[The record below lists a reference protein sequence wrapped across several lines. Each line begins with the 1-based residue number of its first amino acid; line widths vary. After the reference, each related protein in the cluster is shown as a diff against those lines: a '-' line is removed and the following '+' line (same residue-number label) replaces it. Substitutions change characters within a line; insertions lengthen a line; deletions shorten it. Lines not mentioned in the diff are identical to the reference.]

1 MWLILVVQ
9 EMTSSSLKSVSNKAV
24 YRWLM
29 LGCFLIALLVVIGG
43 ITRLTQS
50 GLSMVKWEPI
60 MGFLPP
66 MSSESW
72 NEAFEL
78 YKQSPEFHY
87 YNSNFDLSD
96 FKQIFFWE
104 YLHRLLARVLGLV
117 FIFPCVY
124 FWIKQYFTKKLK
136 RQVLLIFTLGTLQ
149 AIIGWFMVKSG
160 LVDQPH
166 VSHYRLATHLITAL
180 GLMTYIF
187 WVAQSIYERA
197 DDLNEKKPTG
207 VIKIFIFFIFLQ
219 LAFGAFVAGLKGG
232 LYYNTFPKMGSNWL
246 PAGFGM
252 IFEKEGVKSLTE
264 NPVIVQFVHRSIAYV
279 LIIVL
284 GIIWVKSRKANYS
297 IRQMLRLKLMTAA
310 VLFQFILGV
319 VTLLFAVPVTLG
331 VAHQAGA
338 ILLLLSAFYFL
349 LSLKSKGQDLSAS

>member
-1 MWLILVVQ
+1 M
-9 EMTSSSLKSVSNKAV
+9 ESKSLKPINNKAI

-29 LGCFLIALLVVIGG
+29 LGCFLIALLVIIGG

-60 MGFLPP
+60 MGFFPP
-66 MSSESW
+66 LSVEEW

-87 YNSNFDLSD
+87 HNSGFSLAD

-104 YLHRLLARVLGLV
+104 YFHRLLARILGLI
-117 FIFPCVY
+117 FIFPCLY
-124 FWIKQYFTKKLK
+124 FWIKQYFTKRLK
-136 RQVLLIFTLGTLQ
+136 RQVLIIFALGTLQ

-187 WVAQSIYERA
+187 WVAQSIRKKV
-197 DDLNEKKPTG
+197 DKINEKKPTRL
-207 VIKIFIFFIFLQ
+207 VRLFIGLIFLQ
-219 LAFGAFVAGLKGG
+219 LIYGAFVAGLKGG
-232 LYYNTFPKMGSNWL
+232 LYYNTFPKMGSTWL
-246 PAGFGM
+246 PAGFGLF
-252 IFEKEGVKSLTE
+252 FEKEGILSLTE

-279 LIIVL
+279 LVILL
-284 GIIWVKSRKANYS
+284 GVIWVKSRELNYS
-297 IRQMLRLKLMTAA
+297 TNQMFRLKLMTAA
-310 VLFQFILGV
+310 VLLQFILGII
-319 VTLLFAVPVTLG
+319 TLLYAVPVFLG
-331 VAHQAGA
+331 VMHQAGA
-338 ILLLLSAFYFL
+338 ILLLLTAFYFL
-349 LSLKSKGQDLSAS
+349 FSLSKKVL